1 MKTNLNL
8 SGVEVEMV
16 KKVLGTVCAMA
27 MLAGLAPA
35 NASAQTADKRT
46 YFTFSGPVDMPGV
59 ALPAGRYVFRLAN
72 PDTSRN
78 VIQVASA
85 DGKRVFGMFHAY
97 PADRSTASNDA
108 EVRFLEASAGQP
120 PAIKTWWYPGERTG
134 YEFVY
139 PKQQARRL
147 AQRTRQPVLTT
158 KNETATTRDTEN
170 STELT
175 RISPTGSESQVADN
189 EADADPAGSRQAG
202 QRADSGSV
210 PPPSPAPVGTSAR
223 ARTQLPRTASATPLV
238 ALMGLLFLTA
248 AAVMRQLRRRML

>member
-1 MKTNLNL
+1 MLRVKYL
-8 SGVEVEMV
+8 GVVYAAATLA
-16 KKVLGTVCAMA
+16 VLAPGTV
-27 MLAGLAPA
+27 
-35 NASAQTADKRT
+35 SAQPSDKRT
-46 YFTFSGPVDMPGV
+46 FFTFSGNVEMPGV
-59 ALPAGRYVFRLAN
+59 ALPAGRYEFRIAN
-72 PDTSRN
+72 PDSSRN
-78 VIQVASA
+78 VIQVRSG
-85 DGKRVFGMFHAY
+85 DGKKTFGLFQTHSAQRVTA
-97 PADRSTASNDA
+97 ADEA
-108 EVRFLEASAGQP
+108 EVRFLEAGAGAP

-139 PKQQARRL
+139 PKTQARRI

-158 KNETATTRDTEN
+158 RNETATTRDTEN

>member
-1 MKTNLNL
+1 VVYAAATLA
-8 SGVEVEMV
+8 
-16 KKVLGTVCAMA
+16 VLAPGTV
-27 MLAGLAPA
+27 
-35 NASAQTADKRT
+35 SAQPSDKRT
-46 YFTFSGPVDMPGV
+46 FFTFSGNVEMPGV
-59 ALPAGRYVFRLAN
+59 ALPAGRYEFRIAN
-72 PDTSRN
+72 PDSSRN
-78 VIQVASA
+78 VIQVRSG
-85 DGKRVFGMFHAY
+85 DGKKTFGLFQTHSAQRV
-97 PADRSTASNDA
+97 TASDEA
-108 EVRFLEASAGQP
+108 EVRFLEAGAGAP

-139 PKQQARRL
+139 PKTQARRI

-170 STELT
+170 STDLT
-175 RISPTGSESQVADN
+175 RISPTGSESQVSDN

-238 ALMGLLFLTA
+238 ALMGLLLLTA

>member
-1 MKTNLNL
+1 M
-8 SGVEVEMV
+8 
-16 KKVLGTVCAMA
+16 
-27 MLAGLAPA
+27 
-35 NASAQTADKRT
+35 TA
-46 YFTFSGPVDMPGV
+46 
-59 ALPAGRYVFRLAN
+59 
-72 PDTSRN
+72 
-78 VIQVASA
+78 A
-85 DGKRVFGMFHAY
+85 DE
-97 PADRSTASNDA
+97 A
-108 EVRFLEASAGQP
+108 EVRFLEAGAGAP

-139 PKQQARRL
+139 PKTQARRI

-170 STELT
+170 STDLT
-175 RISPTGSESQVADN
+175 RISPTGSESQVGDN

-238 ALMGLLFLTA
+238 ALMGLLLLTA

>member
-1 MKTNLNL
+1 MLRVKYL
-8 SGVEVEMV
+8 GVVYAAATLA
-16 KKVLGTVCAMA
+16 VLAPGTV
-27 MLAGLAPA
+27 
-35 NASAQTADKRT
+35 SAQPSDKRT
-46 YFTFSGPVDMPGV
+46 FFTFSGNVEMPGV
-59 ALPAGRYVFRLAN
+59 ALPAGRYEFRIAN
-72 PDTSRN
+72 PDSSRN
-78 VIQVASA
+78 VIQVRSG
-85 DGKRVFGMFHAY
+85 DGKKTFGLFQTHSAQRVTA
-97 PADRSTASNDA
+97 ADEA
-108 EVRFLEASAGQP
+108 EVRFLEAGAGAP

-139 PKQQARRL
+139 PKTQARRI

-158 KNETATTRDTEN
+158 RNETATTRDTEN

-175 RISPTGSESQVADN
+175 RISPTGSESQVGDN

-238 ALMGLLFLTA
+238 ALMGLLLLTA

>member
-1 MKTNLNL
+1 MLTAKYL
-8 SGVEVEMV
+8 GVVYAAATLA
-16 KKVLGTVCAMA
+16 VLAPGTV
-27 MLAGLAPA
+27 
-35 NASAQTADKRT
+35 SAQPSDKRT
-46 YFTFSGPVDMPGV
+46 FFTFSGNVEMPGV
-59 ALPAGRYVFRLAN
+59 ALPAGRYEFRIAN
-72 PDTSRN
+72 PDSSRN
-78 VIQVASA
+78 VIQVRSG
-85 DGKRVFGMFHAY
+85 DGKKTFGLFQTHSAQRVTA
-97 PADRSTASNDA
+97 ADEA
-108 EVRFLEASAGQP
+108 EVRFLEAGAGAP

-139 PKQQARRL
+139 PKTQARRI

-170 STELT
+170 STDLT
-175 RISPTGSESQVADN
+175 RISPTGSESQVGDN

-238 ALMGLLFLTA
+238 ALMGLLLLTA

>member
-1 MKTNLNL
+1 
-8 SGVEVEMV
+8 
-16 KKVLGTVCAMA
+16 
-27 MLAGLAPA
+27 
-35 NASAQTADKRT
+35 
-46 YFTFSGPVDMPGV
+46 
-59 ALPAGRYVFRLAN
+59 
-72 PDTSRN
+72 
-78 VIQVASA
+78 VIQVRSG
-85 DGKRVFGMFHAY
+85 DGKKTFGLFQTHSAQRVTA
-97 PADRSTASNDA
+97 ADEA
-108 EVRFLEASAGQP
+108 EVRFLEAGAGAP

-139 PKQQARRL
+139 PKTQARRI

-158 KNETATTRDTEN
+158 RNETATTRDTEN

-175 RISPTGSESQVADN
+175 RISPTGSESQVGDN

-238 ALMGLLFLTA
+238 ALMGLLLLTA